1 VNGVKLDGVRFTEAI
16 PETMSGYVAT
26 QLVWVG
32 ANVVVDGPRIQ
43 FAGRTGAIPPGKY
56 R

>member
-1 VNGVKLDGVRFTEAI
+1 MNGVKLDGVHFTEVV
-16 PETMSGYVAT
+16 PETTSGYVAT

-32 ANVVVDGPRIQ
+32 ANVVVDGPRIK
-43 FAGRTGAIPPGKY
+43 FAGRTGAIPPGEY